1 MSDNPEQDLPE
12 EAIIPYQTESED
24 EIALSNSSNS
34 DLENIS
40 QSLVRKIETNEN
52 IDEIAKII
60 SVLSSIEDLKERR
73 VKQEINKLQ
82 SKNAQNE
89 MKFRRKIEI
98 LEIIRKNTFGVAG
111 LGVGVLLISKA
122 PLLSPLL
129 IIIGLSGVLDFKLQ
143 DVSELLSNLNNN
155 SSDFPREDNQDN

>member
-1 MSDNPEQDLPE
+1 MSDNPEQDSQE
-12 EAIIPYQTESED
+12 EAIIPYQTQSED
-24 EIALSNSSNS
+24 EIASLNSSDS
-34 DLENIS
+34 DLKNIS
-40 QSLVRKIETNEN
+40 QSLVRRVETSEN

-73 VKQEINKLQ
+73 IKQETNKLQ
-82 SKNAQNE
+82 SENVQDE
-89 MKFRRKIEI
+89 IKFRRKIEI

-155 SSDFPREDNQDN
+155 QSDFTEENSQD